1 VSAQKAHPRAVSAA
15 CKRILSTNWAVLS
28 TNWCLFIVSHNENRM
43 TKTGISLSIIWLL
56 LVTAI
61 VFANKAQATQLTLNE
76 WGDFLAGATAPI
88 AFLWLII
95 GYFQQ
100 GKELS
105 LNTQAL
111 QNQMIELK
119 RQADEIQQ
127 QTAINERL
135 ARAAENQAD
144 VIKRQDRQ
152 ARMAQRREALLR
164 SRTETIQESA
174 S

>member
-1 VSAQKAHPRAVSAA
+1 
-15 CKRILSTNWAVLS
+15 
-28 TNWCLFIVSHNENRM
+28 M
-43 TKTGISLSIIWLL
+43 TKTGISLTALWLT
-56 LVTAI
+56 LVIAI
-61 VFANKAQATQLTLNE
+61 VAAHKSQATQLTLNE

-111 QNQMIELK
+111 QSQMIELK

-135 ARAAENQAD
+135 AKAAEEQAY
-144 VIKRQDRQ
+144 ISQSQHRQ
-152 ARMAQRREALLR
+152 ARMARRHDAI
-164 SRTETIQESA
+164 RTRVEPTPDSN

>member
-1 VSAQKAHPRAVSAA
+1 
-15 CKRILSTNWAVLS
+15 
-28 TNWCLFIVSHNENRM
+28 M
-43 TKTGISLSIIWLL
+43 TKIGISLTVLWLL
-56 LVTAI
+56 LVAI
-61 VFANKAQATQLTLNE
+61 IVVLNKTQATQLALNE

-105 LNTQAL
+105 LNTQAI

-152 ARMAQRREALLR
+152 ARMAQRREVMR
-164 SRTETIQESA
+164 TRTEATQESN